1 MVTVGILAIQGSI
14 REHLRAVEEAG
25 ARAVLVKNG
34 ADLENVDGL
43 ILPGGEST
51 TIGKLLRRFKLD
63 ESIRRKARQGMP
75 LYGTCAGAI
84 LLAKKIIGKE
94 QAQTLKLADIVVE
107 RNAYGRQGDS
117 FVTEVHFKNVDTA
130 TTKAVPAV
138 FIRAPR
144 ITAVGKSV
152 HVLSRIN
159 NDIVC
164 ALDKNILVSTF
175 HPELTNDRT
184 IHTFFITQCKAY
196 AEKKSH

>member
-1 MVTVGILAIQGSI
+1 MVKVGILAIQGSI

-25 ARAVLVKNG
+25 AKAVLVKNS

-43 ILPGGEST
+43 IFPGGEST

-63 ESIRRKARQGMP
+63 ESIRRKARHGMP

-84 LLAKKIIGKE
+84 LLAKKISGKE

-117 FVTEVHFKNVDTA
+117 FVTEVHFKNLDTG
-130 TTKAVPAV
+130 TIKAVPAV

-144 ITAVGKSV
+144 ITAVGKGV
-152 HVLSRIN
+152 QVLSRIN

-184 IHTFFITQCKAY
+184 IHTFFITQCKVY

>member
-25 ARAVLVKNG
+25 ARAVLIKNG

-51 TIGKLLRRFKLD
+51 TIGKLLRRFRLD
-63 ESIRRKARQGMP
+63 ESIRKKAQHGMP

-84 LLAKKIIGKE
+84 LLAKKISGKE

-117 FVTEVHFKNVDTA
+117 FVTEVNFQNSGKI
-130 TTKAVPAV
+130 KSVPAI

-184 IHTFFITQCKAY
+184 IHTFFITQCTAY